1 MLSRFFL
8 KQQLLSIKGSIR
20 AVSTTNKTLFEKI
33 ASKEIPTDILY
44 EDDKVYICF
53 NIYVVLCIPRYQ
65 SLCSCS
71 FSGCTKEVRKFKTV
85 TICTVIFE

>member
-8 KQQLLSIKGSIR
+8 KQHLLSIKGSIR

-44 EDDKVYICF
+44 EDDKVCIYF
-53 NIYVVLCIPRYQ
+53 NVYVVLCIPRYQ

-71 FSGCTKEVRKFKTV
+71 FTSCTKEMRKFKTITFCIV
-85 TICTVIFE
+85 VFE